1 MSSLI
6 SHSHS
11 HSLSSWRPHKHQL
24 LPLPSLEPPSLH
36 KPPPNLQ
43 AHFAVI
49 FPHSKSPPSS
59 SASLEILT
67 RNRLFPLFFII
78 TRNPSTF
85 FPHCRRLVARR
96 TAVCWLREW
105 VKASTFLVFLGLCFH
120 SKAFLI
126 VPFHFLVSF
135 SPYVFS
141 GGGVWFPAGNVAAGG
156 GLTSQWTPVTSALYV
171 SWFL

>member
-11 HSLSSWRPHKHQL
+11 HSLSSWRPHKHL
-24 LPLPSLEPPSLH
+24 RFFL
-36 KPPPNLQ
+36 
-43 AHFAVI
+43 
-49 FPHSKSPPSS
+49 FPHSNLPPSINLHRTSKLTSPSS
-59 SASLEILT
+59 SLT

-78 TRNPSTF
+78 TRNRLFHLF
-85 FPHCRRLVARR
+85 FIITRSRRLVARR

-105 VKASTFLVFLGLCFH
+105 VKVSTFLVFLGLCFH

-126 VPFHFLVSF
+126 VPFLFLVSF

-141 GGGVWFPAGNVAAGG
+141 GGGVRFPAGDVAAGG
-156 GLTSQWTPVTSALYV
+156 GWSFFSHCKHFCTL
-171 SWFL
+171 FLP